1 LQSIFVNLKNNE
13 IVVIIFKKKR
23 VSRMITNTELEYKGD
38 LYPSEIVSFKQ
49 EGDSVYFHTDNSVI
63 LKLTVLRDSMIRFRY
78 TTKGYFSN
86 DFSYAIDKS
95 HSHGYNF
102 LEVTEDNHHYQIK
115 TSKVQCRIQKI
126 DMRVSIYDLNENVLL
141 EDELGF
147 HWEESYEY
155 GGNIVKMSKA
165 SKDGECFYGLGDKA
179 TQLNLKGKR
188 VENFAT
194 DQYAFSKDQEPLY
207 KVVPFYI
214 GLQKKESY
222 GIFFDNTFRTYFD
235 FCHERRNVTSFWAE
249 GGEMNYY
256 FIYGPLMQ
264 DVVTTYTD
272 LTGKPELPPL
282 WALGYHQCKW
292 SYYPESNVKEVAAKF
307 RELQIPCDA
316 IYLDID
322 YMDGFRCFIWNKNYF
337 PDPKRMVA
345 ELAEDGF
352 KTIVIIDPG
361 IKIDK
366 EYSIYKEALEKDYF
380 CKRADGPFMK
390 GKVWP
395 GECNFPDYTNPEV
408 REWWAGLFK
417 ELISDIGVKGVWND
431 MNEPAVM
438 EVPNKTFP
446 MDVRHNYD
454 GNPCSHRKAHNI
466 YGTQMARATYHGV
479 KRFAYPK
486 RPFVIT
492 RSAYAGAQ
500 RYTSSW
506 TGDNV
511 ASWEH
516 LWIANIQ
523 VQRMCIS
530 GMGFTGSDIGGFAE
544 QPSGELYARWIQL
557 GVFHP
562 FCRTHSSG
570 DHGDQ
575 EPWAFDE
582 EVIDIT
588 RKFVNLRYQLLP
600 YLYTMFWQ
608 YIEEGIPMLK
618 PLVYYDQDDTQTH
631 YRNDEFIFGNQILV
645 CPILEPNSLGRRMY
659 IPNGQWYNYWTNE
672 FISGGKEI
680 WVDTKFDQI
689 PIFVKAGA
697 IIPKYPVQQYVGEKE
712 ITELTLDL
720 YFNEGKEK
728 SEIYEDAQD
737 GYDYKKGRYSLL
749 SLQTIGKEKEL
760 IVQLHKEGKYI
771 TSYSTFKINLFG
783 LPFSV
788 KEIEI
793 DNVKIDFDRK
803 SLDKENYLII
813 DKEFTELHIIGN

>member
-1 LQSIFVNLKNNE
+1 
-13 IVVIIFKKKR
+13 
-23 VSRMITNTELEYKGD
+23 MITNTALEYKGD
-38 LYPSEIVSFKQ
+38 LYPSKIISHQ
-49 EGDSVYFHTDNSVI
+49 HEGDSVFFHTDNKVI
-63 LKLTVLRDSMIRFRY
+63 LKVTILRDSLIRFRF

-86 DFSYAIDKS
+86 DFSYAVDKTQL
-95 HSHGYNF
+95 HGYNF
-102 LEVTEDNHHYQIK
+102 LELTEEEAYFQIR
-115 TSKVQCRIQKI
+115 TSKVKCKIQKR
-126 DMRVSIYDLNENVLL
+126 DLRLAIYDLNDFLIL

-155 GGNIVKMSKA
+155 GGNIVKMSKS

-179 TQLNLKGKR
+179 TQMNLKGKR
-188 VENFAT
+188 LENFAT
-194 DQYAFSKDQEPLY
+194 DQYAYQKEQDPLY

-214 GLQKKESY
+214 GLHNKLSY
-222 GIFFDNTFRTYFD
+222 GIFFDNTFRTFFD
-235 FCHERRNVTSFWAE
+235 FCQERRNVTSFWAE

-256 FIYGPLMQ
+256 FIYGPQMQ

-282 WALGYHQCKW
+282 WVLGYHQCKW
-292 SYYPESNVKEVAAKF
+292 SYYPESKVKEITSKF
-307 RELQIPCDA
+307 RELKIPCDA

-322 YMDGFRCFIWNKNYF
+322 YMEGFRCFTWNKNYF
-337 PDPKRMVA
+337 PDPKKMVA

-352 KTIVIIDPG
+352 KTVVIIDPG

-366 EYSIYKEALEKDYF
+366 DYWVYQEALEKDYF
-380 CKRADGPFMK
+380 CKRADGPYMK

-395 GECNFPDYTNPEV
+395 GECNFPDYTNPVV

-446 MDVRHNYD
+446 TDVRHVYD

-479 KRFAYPK
+479 KRFVYPK

-492 RSAYAGAQ
+492 RSAYSGAQ

-511 ASWEH
+511 ATWEH

-523 VQRMCIS
+523 VQRMSIS

-544 QPSGELYARWIQL
+544 QPTGELYARWIQL

-570 DHGDQ
+570 DHGNQ

-582 EVIDIT
+582 EVINIT
-588 RKFVNLRYQLLP
+588 RKFVSLRYQLLP

-608 YIEEGIPMLK
+608 YIEEGVPMLK
-618 PLVYYDQDDTQTH
+618 PLVYYDQEDTQTH

-645 CPILEPNSLGRRMY
+645 CPILEPNAVGRRMY
-659 IPNGQWYNYWTNE
+659 IPRGEWYNYWTNE
-672 FISGGKEI
+672 FATGGREVWI
-680 WVDTKFDQI
+680 DTKFDEI
-689 PIFVKAGA
+689 PVFVKAGA
-697 IIPKYPVQQYVGEKE
+697 VIPKYPVQQYVGELE
-712 ITELTLDL
+712 FDELTLDL
-720 YFNEGKEK
+720 YFKLGKEK
-728 SEIYEDAQD
+728 SVVYEDAQD
-737 GYDYKKGRYSLL
+737 GYDYKKGRYSFL
-749 SLQTIGKEKEL
+749 SFRTIGKEKEL
-760 IVQLHKEGKYI
+760 IIQLHKEGKYD
-771 TSYSTFKINLFG
+771 TPYSKYKINLIG
-783 LPFSV
+783 LPFKV
-788 KEIEI
+788 TEIEI
-793 DNVKIDFDRK
+793 DNEKIAF
-803 SLDKENYLII
+803 DKEGFELNHFLIV
-813 DKEFTELHIIGN
+813 DKEFNELHIVGE

>member
-1 LQSIFVNLKNNE
+1 
-13 IVVIIFKKKR
+13 
-23 VSRMITNTELEYKGD
+23 MITNTSLEYKGD
-38 LYPSEIVSFKQ
+38 LYPSKIVSYEH
-49 EGDSVYFHTDNSVI
+49 EGDSIFFNTDNKVI
-63 LKLTVLRDSMIRFRY
+63 LKVTILRDSLIRFRF

-86 DFSYAIDKS
+86 DFSYAIDKTQL
-95 HSHGYNF
+95 HGYNF
-102 LEVTEDNHHYQIK
+102 LEVTEEETYFQIR
-115 TSKVQCRIQKI
+115 TSKVKCKIQKA
-126 DMRVSIYDLNENVLL
+126 DLRLAIYDLNDFLIL

-155 GGNIVKMSKA
+155 GGNIVKMSKFA
-165 SKDGECFYGLGDKA
+165 KDGECYYGLGDKA
-179 TQLNLKGKR
+179 TQMNLKGKR

-194 DQYAFSKDQEPLY
+194 DQYAYQKDQEPLY

-214 GLQKKESY
+214 GLHNKQSY
-222 GIFFDNTFRTYFD
+222 GIFFDNTFRTFFD
-235 FCHERRNVTSFWAE
+235 FCQERRNVTSFWAE

-256 FIYGPLMQ
+256 FVYGPQMQ

-282 WALGYHQCKW
+282 WVLGYHQCKW
-292 SYYPESNVKEVAAKF
+292 SYYPESKVKEITSKF

-322 YMDGFRCFIWNKNYF
+322 YMDGFRCFTWNKNYF
-337 PDPKRMVA
+337 PDPKRMVS

-366 EYSIYKEALEKDYF
+366 DYWVYKEALEKDYF
-380 CKRADGPFMK
+380 CKRADGPYMK

-395 GECNFPDYTNPEV
+395 GECNFPDYTNPIV

-417 ELISDIGVKGVWND
+417 ELIAEIGVKGVWND

-446 MDVRHNYD
+446 MDVRHVYD

-511 ASWEH
+511 ATWEH

-523 VQRMCIS
+523 VQRLSIS

-544 QPSGELYARWIQL
+544 QPTGELYARWIQL

-570 DHGDQ
+570 DHGNQ

-582 EVIDIT
+582 EVINIT
-588 RKFVNLRYQLLP
+588 RKFVSLRYQLLP

-608 YIEEGIPMLK
+608 YIEEGVPMLK

-645 CPILEPNSLGRRMY
+645 CPILEPNAVGRRMY
-659 IPNGQWYNYWTNE
+659 IPRGEWYNYWTNE
-672 FISGGKEI
+672 LFIGGREI
-680 WVDTKFDQI
+680 WIDTKFDEI
-689 PIFVKAGA
+689 PVFVKAGA
-697 IIPKYPVQQYVGEKE
+697 IIPKYPVQQYVGELE
-712 ITELTLDL
+712 FDELTLDV
-720 YFNEGKEK
+720 YYKNGKEQ
-728 SEIYEDAQD
+728 SAVYEDAQD
-737 GYDYKKGRYSLL
+737 GYDYKKGRYSYL
-749 SLQTIGKEKEL
+749 SLRNVGKEKEL
-760 IVQLHKEGKYI
+760 IIQLHKEGKYI
-771 TSYSTFKINLFG
+771 TPYTKYKINLIG
-783 LPFSV
+783 LPFKV
-788 KEIEI
+788 VEIEI
-793 DNVKIDFDRK
+793 DNEKIEFDK
-803 SLDKENYLII
+803 ISFEQNNFLIV
-813 DKEFTELHIIGN
+813 DKEFNELHIVGE

>member
-1 LQSIFVNLKNNE
+1 
-13 IVVIIFKKKR
+13 
-23 VSRMITNTELEYKGD
+23 MITNTSLEYKGD
-38 LYPSEIVSFKQ
+38 LYPSKIVSHEH
-49 EGDSVYFHTDNSVI
+49 EGDTIFFHTANKVI
-63 LKLTVLRDSMIRFRY
+63 LKVTILRDSLIRFRF

-86 DFSYAIDKS
+86 DFSYAIDKTQL
-95 HSHGYNF
+95 HGYNF
-102 LEVTEDNHHYQIK
+102 LELTEEETYFQIR
-115 TSKVQCRIQKI
+115 TSKVKCKIQKI
-126 DMRVSIYDLNENVLL
+126 DLRLSIYDLNDFLIL

-155 GGNIVKMSKA
+155 GGNIVKMSKS

-179 TQLNLKGKR
+179 TQMNLKGKR
-188 VENFAT
+188 LENFAT
-194 DQYAFSKDQEPLY
+194 DQYAYQKEQDPLY

-214 GLQKKESY
+214 GLQNKQSY
-222 GIFFDNTFRTYFD
+222 GIFFDNTFRTFFD
-235 FCHERRNVTSFWAE
+235 FCQERRNVASFWAE

-256 FIYGPLMQ
+256 FIYGPQMQ

-282 WALGYHQCKW
+282 WVLGYHQCKW
-292 SYYPESNVKEVAAKF
+292 SYYPESKVKEITSKF
-307 RELQIPCDA
+307 RELKIPCDA

-322 YMDGFRCFIWNKNYF
+322 YMEGFRCFTWNKDYF

-366 EYSIYKEALEKDYF
+366 DYWVYQEALEKDFF
-380 CKRADGPFMK
+380 CKRADGPYMK

-395 GECNFPDYTNPEV
+395 GECNFPDYTNPAV

-446 MDVRHNYD
+446 MDVRHVYD

-479 KRFAYPK
+479 KRFTYPK

-492 RSAYAGAQ
+492 RSAYSGAQ

-511 ASWEH
+511 ATWEH
-516 LWIANIQ
+516 LWLANIQ
-523 VQRMCIS
+523 VQRMSIS

-544 QPSGELYARWIQL
+544 QPTGELYARWIQL

-570 DHGDQ
+570 DHGNQ

-582 EVIDIT
+582 EVINIT
-588 RKFVNLRYQLLP
+588 RKFVSLRYQLLP

-645 CPILEPNSLGRRMY
+645 CPILEPNAVGRRMY
-659 IPNGQWYNYWTNE
+659 VPRGEWYNYWTNE
-672 FISGGKEI
+672 FATGGREVWI
-680 WVDTKFDQI
+680 DTKFDEI
-689 PIFVKAGA
+689 PLFIKAGA
-697 IIPKYPVQQYVGEKE
+697 IIPKYPVQQYVGELE
-712 ITELTLDL
+712 FDELTLDL
-720 YFNEGKEK
+720 YFKNGKEK
-728 SEIYEDAQD
+728 SVVYEDAQD
-737 GYDYKKGRYSLL
+737 GYDYKKGRYSFL
-749 SLQTIGKEKEL
+749 SFRTIGKEKEL
-760 IVQLHKEGKYI
+760 IVQLHKEGKFDTPY
-771 TSYSTFKINLFG
+771 TKYKINLIG
-783 LPFSV
+783 LPFKV
-788 KEIEI
+788 TEIEI
-793 DNVKIDFDRK
+793 DNEKIAFDRF
-803 SLDKENYLII
+803 SFEENHFLIV
-813 DKEFTELHIIGN
+813 DKEFNELHIVGE

>member
-1 LQSIFVNLKNNE
+1 
-13 IVVIIFKKKR
+13 
-23 VSRMITNTELEYKGD
+23 MITNTELEYKGD
-38 LYPSEIVSFKQ
+38 LYPSKIVSFKL
-49 EGDSVYFHTDNSVI
+49 EGDSIYFNTDNSVV
-63 LKLTVLRDSMIRFRY
+63 LKVTILRDSLLRFRF

-95 HSHGYNF
+95 QLHGYNF
-102 LEVTEDNHHYQIK
+102 LEISEEPDYYQIV
-115 TSKVQCRIQKI
+115 TSKIKCVIQKL
-126 DMRVSIYDLNENVLL
+126 DMRKSIYDLKGNVLL

-179 TQLNLKGKR
+179 TQMNLKEKR
-188 VENFAT
+188 LENFAT
-194 DQYAFSKDQEPLY
+194 DQYAFQKDKEPLY

-214 GLQKKESY
+214 GLQNKQAY
-222 GIFFDNTFRTYFD
+222 GIFFDNTFRTFFD

-256 FIYGPLMQ
+256 FFYGPQMQ
-264 DVVTTYTD
+264 DVVTTYTH

-307 RELQIPCDA
+307 RELQIPCDV

-322 YMDGFRCFIWNKNYF
+322 YMEGFRCFTWNKEFF

-345 ELAEDGF
+345 ELAQDGF
-352 KTIVIIDPG
+352 KTVVIIDPG

-366 EYSIYKEALEKDYF
+366 EYAIYKEALEKDYF
-380 CKRADGPFMK
+380 CKRADGPYMK

-417 ELISDIGVKGVWND
+417 ELVLEIGVKGVWND

-446 MDVRHNYD
+446 MDVRHDYD

-511 ASWEH
+511 ATWEH
-516 LWIANIQ
+516 LWVANVQ
-523 VQRMCIS
+523 VQRMSIS

-588 RKFVNLRYQLLP
+588 RKFVSLRYQLLP
-600 YLYTMFWQ
+600 YLYTMFYQ

-618 PLVYYDQDDTQTH
+618 PLVYFDQDDIQTH

-645 CPILEPNSLGRRMY
+645 CPILEPNAIGRRMY
-659 IPNGQWYNYWTNE
+659 IPRGQWYNYWTN
-672 FISGGKEI
+672 SLVKGGKEM
-680 WVDTKFDQI
+680 WVDSQFDEI
-689 PIFVKAGA
+689 PVFVKAGSV
-697 IIPKYPVQQYVGEKE
+697 IPKYPIQQYVGELDFD
-712 ITELTLDL
+712 ELTLDL
-720 YFNEGKEK
+720 YYKEGKEK
-728 SEIYEDAQD
+728 SVVYEDAQD
-737 GYDYKKGRYSLL
+737 GYDYKKGRYSFL
-749 SLQTIGKEKEL
+749 SFQVTGKEKEL
-760 IVQLHKEGKYI
+760 NIQLHKEGKFD
-771 TSYSTFKINLFG
+771 TNYSTYKINLIG
-783 LPFSV
+783 LPFKV
-788 KEIEI
+788 KSIEI
-793 DNVKIDFDRK
+793 DNEEVLFD
-803 SLDKENYLII
+803 SFAFEINNYLIV
-813 DKEFTELHIIGN
+813 DKEFSVLHINEE

>member
-1 LQSIFVNLKNNE
+1 
-13 IVVIIFKKKR
+13 
-23 VSRMITNTELEYKGD
+23 MITNTSLEYKGD
-38 LYPSEIVSFKQ
+38 LYPSKIASFVH
-49 EGDSVYFHTDNSVI
+49 EGDSIFFHTDNKVI
-63 LKLTVLRDSMIRFRY
+63 LKVTILRDSLIRFRF

-86 DFSYAIDKS
+86 DFSYAIDKTQL
-95 HSHGYNF
+95 HGYNF
-102 LEVTEDNHHYQIK
+102 LELTEEETYFQIK
-115 TSKVQCRIQKI
+115 TSKVKCKIQKA
-126 DMRVSIYDLNENVLL
+126 DLRLSIYDLNDLLIL

-155 GGNIVKMSKA
+155 GGNIVKMSKS

-179 TQLNLKGKR
+179 TQMNLKGKR
-188 VENFAT
+188 LENFAT
-194 DQYAFSKDQEPLY
+194 DQYAYQKEQDPLY

-214 GLQKKESY
+214 GLHNKQSY
-222 GIFFDNTFRTYFD
+222 GIFFDNTFRTFFD
-235 FCHERRNVTSFWAE
+235 FCQERRNVTSFWAE

-256 FIYGPLMQ
+256 FIYGPQMQ
-264 DVVTTYTD
+264 DVVTNYTD

-282 WALGYHQCKW
+282 WVLGYHQCKW
-292 SYYPESNVKEVAAKF
+292 SYYPESKVKEITSKF
-307 RELQIPCDA
+307 RELKIPCDA

-322 YMDGFRCFIWNKNYF
+322 YMEGFRCFTWNKEYF

-352 KTIVIIDPG
+352 KTVVIIDPG

-366 EYSIYKEALEKDYF
+366 DYWVYKEGLEKDYF
-380 CKRADGPFMK
+380 CKRADGPYMK

-395 GECNFPDYTNPEV
+395 GECNFPDYTNPVV

-417 ELISDIGVKGVWND
+417 ELVSEIGVKGVWND

-446 MDVRHNYD
+446 MDVRHIYD

-492 RSAYAGAQ
+492 RSAYSGAQ

-511 ASWEH
+511 ATWEH

-544 QPSGELYARWIQL
+544 QPTGELYARWIQL

-570 DHGDQ
+570 DHGNQ

-582 EVIDIT
+582 EVINIT
-588 RKFVNLRYQLLP
+588 RKFVSLRYQLLP

-645 CPILEPNSLGRRMY
+645 CPILEPNAVGRRMY
-659 IPNGQWYNYWTNE
+659 IPRGEWYNYWTNE
-672 FISGGKEI
+672 FSCGGREVWI
-680 WVDTKFDQI
+680 DTKFDEI
-689 PIFVKAGA
+689 PVFIKAGA
-697 IIPKYPVQQYVGEKE
+697 IIPKYPVQQYVGELE
-712 ITELTLDL
+712 FDELVLDL
-720 YFNEGKEK
+720 YFKNGKEK
-728 SEIYEDAQD
+728 SVVYEDAQD
-737 GYDYKKGRYSLL
+737 GYDYKKGRYSFL
-749 SLQTIGKEKEL
+749 SFTAVGKEKEL
-760 IVQLHKEGKYI
+760 IVQLHKEGKYD
-771 TSYSTFKINLFG
+771 TPYSKYKINLIG
-783 LPFSV
+783 LPFKV
-788 KEIEI
+788 VEIEI
-793 DNVKIDFDRK
+793 DNEIVAFDKIAFD
-803 SLDKENYLII
+803 ENHFLIV
-813 DKEFTELHIIGN
+813 DKEFTELHITGE

>member
-1 LQSIFVNLKNNE
+1 
-13 IVVIIFKKKR
+13 
-23 VSRMITNTELEYKGD
+23 MITNTELEYKGD
-38 LYPSEIVSFKQ
+38 LYPTKIVAF
-49 EGDSVYFHTDNSVI
+49 EHDVESVLFYTNNSVI
-63 LKLTVLRDSMIRFRY
+63 LKVTVLRDSLIRFRY

-102 LEVTEDNHHYQIK
+102 LQVTESENFYQIK
-115 TSKVQCRIQKI
+115 TSKVVCRIQKI
-126 DMRVSIYDLNENVLL
+126 DLRVSILDLNDNIIL

-155 GGNIVKMSKA
+155 GGNIIKMSKA

-188 VENFAT
+188 LENFAT
-194 DQYAFSKDQEPLY
+194 DQYAFQKEQEPLY

-214 GLQKKESY
+214 GLQNKNAY
-222 GIFFDNTFRTYFD
+222 GIFFDNTFRSFFD

-256 FIYGPLMQ
+256 FIYGPQMQ

-307 RELQIPCDA
+307 RELKIPCDA

-322 YMDGFRCFIWNKNYF
+322 YMDGFRCFTWNKEYF

-345 ELAEDGF
+345 ELAADGF
-352 KTIVIIDPG
+352 KTVVIIDPG

-366 EYSIYKEALEKDYF
+366 TYSIYNEALEKDYF
-380 CKRADGPFMK
+380 CKRADGPYMK

-395 GECNFPDYTNPEV
+395 GECNFPDYTNPLV

-446 MDVRHNYD
+446 MDVRHDYD

-486 RPFVIT
+486 RPFIIT
-492 RSAYAGAQ
+492 RSAYSGAQ

-511 ASWEH
+511 ATWEH

-523 VQRMCIS
+523 VQRMSLS

-570 DHGDQ
+570 DHGNQ
-575 EPWAFDE
+575 EPWAFDD

-588 RKFVNLRYQLLP
+588 RKFVSLRYQLLP

-608 YIEEGIPMLK
+608 YIEQGIPMLK
-618 PLVYYDQDDTQTH
+618 PLVYFDQEDTQTH
-631 YRNDEFIFGNQILV
+631 YRNDEFVFGNQIVV
-645 CPILEPNSLGRRMY
+645 CPILEPNSIGRRMY
-659 IPNGQWYNYWTNE
+659 LPRGKYYNYWTNE
-672 FISGGKEI
+672 HIEGGKEI
-680 WVDTKFDQI
+680 WVDAKFDQI
-689 PIFVKAGA
+689 PIFIKAGA
-697 IIPKYPVQQYVGEKE
+697 IIPKYPVQQYVGELE
-712 ITELTLDL
+712 FDELTLDM
-720 YFNEGKEK
+720 YYKEGKEK
-728 SEIYEDAQD
+728 SIVYEDAQD
-737 GYDYKKGRYSLL
+737 GYDYKKGRFSLL
-749 SLQTIGKEKEL
+749 SFQSTGKPKEL
-760 IVQLHKEGKYI
+760 IVQLHKDGKFD
-771 TSYSTFKINLFG
+771 TSYTKYRINVIG
-783 LPFSV
+783 LPFKV
-788 KEIEI
+788 KKIEI
-793 DNVKIDFDRK
+793 DNVEVSFDNK
-803 SLDKENYLII
+803 AFEKDKFLVV
-813 DKEFTELHIIGN
+813 DKEFTELHFIGI

>member
-1 LQSIFVNLKNNE
+1 
-13 IVVIIFKKKR
+13 
-23 VSRMITNTELEYKGD
+23 MITNTSLEYKGD
-38 LYPSEIVSFKQ
+38 LYPSKIVSYEH
-49 EGDSVYFHTDNSVI
+49 EGDTIFFNTDNKVI
-63 LKLTVLRDSMIRFRY
+63 LKVTILRDSLIRFRF

-95 HSHGYNF
+95 QLHGYNF
-102 LEVTEDNHHYQIK
+102 LELTEEETFFQIR
-115 TSKVQCRIQKI
+115 TSKVKCKIQKA
-126 DMRVSIYDLNENVLL
+126 DLRLSIYDLNDLLIL

-155 GGNIVKMSKA
+155 GGNIVKMSKS

-179 TQLNLKGKR
+179 TQMNLKGKR
-188 VENFAT
+188 LENFAT
-194 DQYAFSKDQEPLY
+194 DQYAYQKDQDPLY

-214 GLQKKESY
+214 GLQNKQSY
-222 GIFFDNTFRTYFD
+222 GIFFDNTFRTFFD
-235 FCHERRNVTSFWAE
+235 FCQERRNVASFWAE

-256 FIYGPLMQ
+256 FIYGPQME

-282 WALGYHQCKW
+282 WVLGYHQCKW
-292 SYYPESNVKEVAAKF
+292 SYYPESKVKEITSKF
-307 RELQIPCDA
+307 RELKIPCDA

-322 YMDGFRCFIWNKNYF
+322 YMEGFRCFTWSKDYF

-352 KTIVIIDPG
+352 KTVVIIDPG

-366 EYSIYKEALEKDYF
+366 DYWVYQEALEKDYF
-380 CKRADGPFMK
+380 CKRADGPYMK

-395 GECNFPDYTNPEV
+395 GECNFPDYTNPVV

-446 MDVRHNYD
+446 MDVRHDYD

-492 RSAYAGAQ
+492 RSAYSGAQ

-511 ASWEH
+511 ATWEH

-544 QPSGELYARWIQL
+544 QPTGELYARWIQL

-570 DHGDQ
+570 DHGNQ

-582 EVIDIT
+582 EVINIT
-588 RKFVNLRYQLLP
+588 RKFVSLRYQLLP

-645 CPILEPNSLGRRMY
+645 CPILEPNAIGRRMY
-659 IPNGQWYNYWTNE
+659 IPRGEWYNYWTNE
-672 FISGGKEI
+672 FATGGREVWI
-680 WVDTKFDQI
+680 DTKFDEI
-689 PIFVKAGA
+689 PVFVKAGA
-697 IIPKYPVQQYVGEKE
+697 IIPKYPVQQYVGELE
-712 ITELTLDL
+712 FDELTLDL
-720 YFNEGKEK
+720 YFKNGKEK
-728 SEIYEDAQD
+728 SVVYEDAQD
-737 GYDYKKGRYSLL
+737 GYDYKKGRYSFL
-749 SLQTIGKEKEL
+749 SFRTIGKEKEL
-760 IVQLHKEGKYI
+760 IVQLHKEGKFDTPY
-771 TSYSTFKINLFG
+771 TKYKINLIG
-783 LPFSV
+783 LPFRV
-788 KEIEI
+788 TEIEI
-793 DNVKIDFDRK
+793 DNEKVAFDSVSFDQNN
-803 SLDKENYLII
+803 SLIV
-813 DKEFTELHIIGN
+813 DKEFTELHIIGE

>member
-1 LQSIFVNLKNNE
+1 
-13 IVVIIFKKKR
+13 
-23 VSRMITNTELEYKGD
+23 MITNTELEYKGD
-38 LYPSEIVSFKQ
+38 LYPTRIVSF
-49 EGDSVYFHTDNSVI
+49 EHNVDSIYFHTDNSVI
-63 LKLTVLRDSMIRFRY
+63 LKVTVLRDSLIRFRF
-78 TTKGYFSN
+78 TTKGYFST

-102 LEVTEDNHHYQIK
+102 LELSEQEDYYQIK
-115 TSKVQCRIQKI
+115 TSKVKCRIQKI
-126 DMRVSIYDLNENVLL
+126 DMRLSIFDLEDAIIL

-179 TQLNLKGKR
+179 TQMNLKGKR
-188 VENFAT
+188 LENFAT
-194 DQYAFSKDQEPLY
+194 DQYAFQKDQEPLY

-214 GLQKKESY
+214 GLQNKQSY

-235 FCHERRNVTSFWAE
+235 FCHERRNVTSYWAE

-256 FIYGPLMQ
+256 FIYGPQMQ

-292 SYYPESNVKEVAAKF
+292 SYYPESNLKEVAAKF
-307 RELQIPCDA
+307 RELKIPCDA
-316 IYLDID
+316 LYLDID
-322 YMDGFRCFIWNKNYF
+322 YMDGFRCFTWNKDYF

-352 KTIVIIDPG
+352 KTVVIIDPG

-366 EYSIYKEALEKDYF
+366 EYSVYKEALEKDYF
-380 CKRADGPFMK
+380 CKRADGPYMK

-395 GECNFPDYTNPEV
+395 GECNFPDYTNPAV

-446 MDVRHNYD
+446 MDVRHDYD

-500 RYTSSW
+500 RYSSSW
-506 TGDNV
+506 TGDNI
-511 ASWEH
+511 ATWEH

-523 VQRMCIS
+523 MQRMSIS

-618 PLVYYDQDDTQTH
+618 PLVYYDQEDIQTH
-631 YRNDEFIFGNQILV
+631 YRNDEFVFGNQILV
-645 CPILEPNSLGRRMY
+645 CPILEPNAVGRRMY
-659 IPNGQWYNYWTNE
+659 IPRGIWYNYWTNE
-672 FISGGKEI
+672 EIKGGKEI

-697 IIPKYPVQQYVGEKE
+697 IIPKYPVQQYVGELEFK
-712 ITELTLDL
+712 ELTLDI
-720 YFNEGKEK
+720 YYKEGKEK
-728 SEIYEDAQD
+728 SVVYEDAQD
-737 GYDYKKGRYSLL
+737 GYDYKKGRYSFL
-749 SLQTIGKEKEL
+749 SFQATGKKKEL
-760 IVQLHKEGKYI
+760 NIQLHKEGKYD
-771 TSYSTFKINLFG
+771 TAYSKYKINFIG
-783 LPFSV
+783 LPFKV
-788 KEIEI
+788 KTIEI
-793 DNVKIDFDRK
+793 DNVEVSFDINT
-803 SLDKENYLII
+803 LETLGYLIV
-813 DKEFTELHIIGN
+813 DKEFTALHISGE